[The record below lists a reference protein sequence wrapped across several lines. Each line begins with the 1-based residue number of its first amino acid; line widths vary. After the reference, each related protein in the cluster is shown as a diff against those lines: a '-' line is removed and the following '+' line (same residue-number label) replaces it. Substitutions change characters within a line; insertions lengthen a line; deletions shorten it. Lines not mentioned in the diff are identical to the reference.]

1 VIAVAFT
8 SMESVSPMH
17 DVPSKSPRPGR
28 LRRPGLRAVAAA
40 GIVAAILLALVVAVT
55 ATRPA
60 FYRERLAAGGEAG
73 AEQAARRLIT
83 KVVGLQVAAKRTGPW
98 EAAITEQELNAWLA
112 LDLPRNHAGVLPAGV
127 ADPRIELADHLVR
140 LGMRVGAGPLSA
152 VVSCG
157 FEIRLREANQVECT
171 VADARVG
178 AVPVPRGPL
187 LHAVAARLEPL
198 GLMAE
203 IRRGA
208 GRSVLVVTLPAGV
221 GPAARRSTIEAL
233 AVAPGEL
240 LMAGET
246 KEGR

>member
-1 VIAVAFT
+1 
-8 SMESVSPMH
+8 MESTSPMH
-17 DVPSKSPRPGR
+17 DVPSKPPRPGR
-28 LRRPGLRAVAAA
+28 LRRPVLIAVAAA
-40 GIVAAILLALVVAVT
+40 GLVTAMLVALVVAVT
-55 ATRPA
+55 AITPA
-60 FYRERLAAGGEAG
+60 FYRERLDVAAGAG

-83 KVVGLQVAAKRTGPW
+83 KVVGLQAAAKRTGPW

-127 ADPRIELADHLVR
+127 TAPRIELADRLLR
-140 LGMRVGAGPLSA
+140 LGMRVGAGPLTA

-157 FEIRLREANQVECT
+157 LEVRLREANQVECT

-187 LHAVAARLEPL
+187 LHALAARLTPL

-203 IRRGA
+203 IRRGD
-208 GRSVLVVTLPAGV
+208 GRSVLVVTLPAAA
-221 GPAARRSTIEAL
+221 GPAARRCTIEAL

-246 KEGR
+246 LMAGQTKEER

>member
-1 VIAVAFT
+1 
-8 SMESVSPMH
+8 MESTPPMH
-17 DVPSKSPRPGR
+17 DVPSKPPRPRR
-28 LRRPGLRAVAAA
+28 LRRPVLVVVAAA
-40 GIVAAILLALVVAVT
+40 GLVAAVLVALVVAVT
-55 ATRPA
+55 VTTPA
-60 FYRERLAAGGEAG
+60 FYAERLDVGAKAG

-83 KVVGLQVAAKRTGPW
+83 KVVGLQAAAKRAGPW

-112 LDLPRNHAGVLPAGV
+112 VDLPRNHAGLLPAGV
-127 ADPRIELADHLVR
+127 TAPRIELADHLVR
-140 LGMRVGAGPLSA
+140 LGIRVGVGPLSA

-157 FEIRLREANQVECT
+157 LEVRLREANQVECT

-178 AVPVPRGPL
+178 SFPVPRGPL
-187 LHAVAARLEPL
+187 LHAVAARLQPL

-203 IRRGA
+203 IRRGD

-221 GPAARRSTIEAL
+221 GPAARRCTIEAL

-240 LMAGET
+240 LMAGDT

>member
-1 VIAVAFT
+1 
-8 SMESVSPMH
+8 MESTSPMH
-17 DVPSKSPRPGR
+17 DVPSKPPRPGR
-28 LRRPGLRAVAAA
+28 LRRPALIVVAAA
-40 GIVAAILLALVVAVT
+40 GLGAAILVALVVAVT
-55 ATRPA
+55 AMVPA
-60 FYRERLAAGGEAG
+60 FYRDRLDIAAEAG

-83 KVVGLQVAAKRTGPW
+83 KVVGLQAAAKQTGPW
-98 EAAITEQELNAWLA
+98 EAAITEQEFNAWLA
-112 LDLPRNHAGVLPAGV
+112 VDLPRNHAGVLPAGV
-127 ADPRIELADHLVR
+127 TAPRVELADHLVR
-140 LGMRVGAGPLSA
+140 LGMRVGVGPLTA

-157 FEIRLREANQVECT
+157 LEIRLREANQVECS

-178 AVPVPRGPL
+178 SVPIPRGPL

-198 GLMAE
+198 GFMTE

-208 GRSVLVVTLPAGV
+208 GRGVLVVTLPAGG
-221 GPAARRSTIEAL
+221 GPGGRRSTIEAL